1 MWHSLEM
8 LTNKKTTTEGK
19 TKMVRNYET
28 LATHTRNGYEWKLI
42 TDNKDGGMS
51 LCIEYANGETME
63 YIDLE
68 PEDLERLRE
77 LFAVAITNKTEVVN

>member
-1 MWHSLEM
+1 MI
-8 LTNKKTTTEGK
+8 
-19 TKMVRNYET
+19 RNYAT

-42 TDNKDGGMS
+42 TDNKDAGMS
-51 LCIEYANGETME
+51 LSIEYANGETLE

-77 LFAVAITNKTEVVN
+77 LFAVAITNKAEAVN

>member
-1 MWHSLEM
+1 MIM
-8 LTNKKTTTEGK
+8 
-19 TKMVRNYET
+19 NYAT

-63 YIDLE
+63 YFDLE

-77 LFAVAITNKTEVVN
+77 LFAVAITNKNESVN